1 MIRSIFIL
9 FSFTLLLN
17 CGGGDNSKSNELPIT
32 PPPVPV
38 IPTTPAITPEPIL
51 SAAQASR
58 LLAQASFGATIND
71 IEQVV
76 EMGVEGWIDQQLSL
90 PTSSHVDYLNS
101 IEPLL
106 EEDEELWREH
116 RMETWFHHALT
127 APDQLRQRVAFALSE
142 ILVISDQSAFGDETL
157 GIANYYDLLAN
168 HAFGNYRELLEQVTL
183 SPIMGMYLS
192 MLGNE
197 KPDDERNIRPDEN
210 YARELMQLFSIGLVE
225 LNTDGSQRLISG
237 KTIATYNQE
246 IIKGF
251 AHVYTG
257 WNFNGTTEETWWRF
271 YDNYEPILPMTAV
284 AEFHDNNEKTLLNN
298 FVVPANQSPEDDLK
312 MALDNIFNHHNV
324 APFISKQL
332 IQRLVTSNPSNSYI
346 ERISI
351 IFNDNGEGIRGD
363 LAAVVKAILLD
374 DEARNGHIIA
384 PETFGKIR
392 EPILR
397 ATHLWRAFAAT
408 TENGRFQF
416 GWPDYFFAQAPLSAH
431 HVFNFFSPNYSPPGN
446 LSISGLV
453 APELEI
459 TTENYITRTTN
470 FIAYSTLWG
479 NTSNEDIDRE
489 ENRILINLEP
499 LFPLIDDAVALI
511 AHLDLL
517 LMAGTMSE
525 EMKIILTDSYN
536 QIIDWDDHDKISNL
550 IFLIMAS
557 PQYAVQR

>member
-1 MIRSIFIL
+1 
-9 FSFTLLLN
+9 
-17 CGGGDNSKSNELPIT
+17 
-32 PPPVPV
+32 
-38 IPTTPAITPEPIL
+38 
-51 SAAQASR
+51 
-58 LLAQASFGATIND
+58 
-71 IEQVV
+71 
-76 EMGVEGWIDQQLSL
+76 
-90 PTSSHVDYLNS
+90 
-101 IEPLL
+101 
-106 EEDEELWREH
+106 
-116 RMETWFHHALT
+116 
-127 APDQLRQRVAFALSE
+127 
-142 ILVISDQSAFGDETL
+142 
-157 GIANYYDLLAN
+157 
-168 HAFGNYRELLEQVTL
+168 
-183 SPIMGMYLS
+183 
-192 MLGNE
+192 
-197 KPDDERNIRPDEN
+197 
-210 YARELMQLFSIGLVE
+210 
-225 LNTDGSQRLISG
+225 
-237 KTIATYNQE
+237 
-246 IIKGF
+246 
-251 AHVYTG
+251 
-257 WNFNGTTEETWWRF
+257 
-271 YDNYEPILPMTAV
+271 
-284 AEFHDNNEKTLLNN
+284 
-298 FVVPANQSPEDDLK
+298 
-312 MALDNIFNHHNV
+312 MALDNIFTHHNV

-374 DEARNGHIIA
+374 DEARNGHVIA

-431 HVFNFFSPNYSPPGN
+431 HVFNFFSPNYSPPGA
-446 LSISGLV
+446 LSTAGLV